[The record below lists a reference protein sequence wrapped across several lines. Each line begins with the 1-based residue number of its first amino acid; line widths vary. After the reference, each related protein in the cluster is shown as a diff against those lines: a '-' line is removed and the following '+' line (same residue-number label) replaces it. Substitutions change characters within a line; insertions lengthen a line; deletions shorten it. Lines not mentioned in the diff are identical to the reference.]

1 MLSKSTRCLLAASR
15 KRMAPKAEARGLIIA
30 ISRPRRLCW
39 SGIGCPGHSEDW
51 NPSECPPCSLPRHPL
66 ATLTL
71 SSLLHPW
78 RMASHEPLIAQGQL
92 SPLVPL
98 VLTAWNIQLVTSRK
112 ATRQFEIHGTPKISS
127 TGSTRFMAEIR
138 NNPSVLSRSK
148 LLMRLL
154 FFSAKNSL
162 GSTREFF
169 AAQVWRESTHI
180 YTYEIHR
187 TKVLPSNLVKTTKQP
202 WSILDQPQRHLY
214 GIPAQLFPGR
224 LFKRK
229 LPESALYGFGDLRW
243 HERFETILT
252 WPNELKHTSMSLRFQ
267 LPKWRITHSWI
278 GG

>member
-1 MLSKSTRCLLAASR
+1 
-15 KRMAPKAEARGLIIA
+15 
-30 ISRPRRLCW
+30 
-39 SGIGCPGHSEDW
+39 
-51 NPSECPPCSLPRHPL
+51 
-66 ATLTL
+66 
-71 SSLLHPW
+71 
-78 RMASHEPLIAQGQL
+78 
-92 SPLVPL
+92 
-98 VLTAWNIQLVTSRK
+98 
-112 ATRQFEIHGTPKISS
+112 
-127 TGSTRFMAEIR
+127 MAEIR